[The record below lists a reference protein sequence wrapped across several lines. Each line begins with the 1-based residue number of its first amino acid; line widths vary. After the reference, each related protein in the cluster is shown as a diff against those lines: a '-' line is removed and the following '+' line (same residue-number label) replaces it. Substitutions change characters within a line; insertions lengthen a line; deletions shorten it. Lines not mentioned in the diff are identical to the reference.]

1 MKKILILGCG
11 VFIGR
16 NLAIY
21 FSNDKSV
28 KLYGTYLNKKPKI
41 KNIKLSK
48 LNLLNRSKTN
58 RTSTRGT
65 LPSTRQAPHASGC
78 FTGACL

>member
-11 VFIGR
+11 GFIGR

-41 KNIKLSK
+41 KKYQTKQIKFIKQIKNKQNI
-48 LNLLNRSKTN
+48 
-58 RTSTRGT
+58 
-65 LPSTRQAPHASGC
+65 
-78 FTGACL
+78 